1 MKTIG
6 TCSEL
11 MGLKSHFHVV
21 GCKVTGSMLSRSEIT
36 SAGRVGEHCRKS
48 KITLYVELEVRG
60 AYPTCL

>member
-1 MKTIG
+1 
-6 TCSEL
+6 

-48 KITLYVELEVRG
+48 KITLYVDLEVRG